1 MDEGCWQANPGLGD
15 CASARGGTFVRNQSF
30 SWSTQRL
37 PSNGLLQLNTFEEGG
52 LGLSGSAYY
61 GFDTVTL
68 GIAGQNL
75 PTLATQLVAG
85 IATDNYFLGSLG
97 LSPISFNIT
106 NLNSPLP
113 SILGQLRNQ
122 SLVPSL
128 SWAYSAG
135 ASYRSPANYG
145 SLVFGGY
152 DRSLVPSTGVLK
164 DAPFSG
170 DTSRDLQ
177 VQLQSITYDTL
188 GSAPLLSQNIPVF
201 IDSMVSQIWLPLSV
215 CQNFESA
222 FNLTWDDNQSLYSI
236 NQAVHKALM
245 AQNPTFTFKLSGHDG
260 VGNTSIVLPYAAFNL
275 NATQPLANTT
285 SYYFP
290 LQRAKDDSQY
300 TLGRVFLQ
308 EAYLIADYDRQTFSV
323 SPLTSNSAAQKLVP
337 ICAPGNNH
345 ACGGGG
351 ISGGAIAG
359 IVIGVV
365 AVLAIAAVVFWY
377 LRRRR
382 AKVKKAQEEAAA
394 AATVDEKQ
402 DEHSKQP
409 FLPQQAEL
417 GDEEAAIYEMDRT
430 HEVRPELPGQTK
442 SHEMGTPELRQERKH
457 EMGVAEPAAVELE
470 APLK

>member
-37 PSNGLLQLNTFEEGG
+37 PSSGLLQLNTFEEGG
-52 LGLSGSAYY
+52 LGLSGNAYY
-61 GFDTVTL
+61 GFETVTL

-113 SILGQLRNQ
+113 SVLGQLRNQ

-152 DRSLVPSTGVLK
+152 DQSLIASTGVLK
-164 DAPFSG
+164 NAPFSG

-188 GSAPLLSQNIPVF
+188 GSTPLLSQNISVF
-201 IDSMVSQIWLPLSV
+201 IDSMVSQLWLPLSV

-222 FNLTWDDNQSLYSI
+222 FNLTWDDSQSLYVIS
-236 NQAVHKALM
+236 QAVHKSLM
-245 AQNPTFTFKLSGHDG
+245 AQNPTFTFRLSGHDG
-260 VGNTSIVLPYAAFNL
+260 VDNTSIVLPYAAFNM

-290 LQRAKDDSQY
+290 LQRAKDDTQY

-308 EAYLIADYDRQTFSV
+308 EAYIIADYDRQTFSV
-323 SPLTSNSAAQKLVP
+323 SPLRSNSAAQKLVP
-337 ICAPGNNH
+337 ICAPGNSKV
-345 ACGGGG
+345 CGGGG

-359 IVIGVV
+359 IVIGIL
-365 AVLAIAAVVFWY
+365 AVLAIVAIMLWY
-377 LRRRR
+377 IRRRS
-382 AKVKKAQEEAAA
+382 AKAKKAREEAIAE
-394 AATVDEKQ
+394 ATVDEKQ

-409 FLPQQAEL
+409 FLPRQAEL
-417 GDEEAAIYEMDRT
+417 GADGAAIYEMDRR
-430 HEVRPELPGQTK
+430 HEIRPELPGQTK
-442 SHEMGTPELRQERKH
+442 SHEMGTAERKH
-457 EMGVAEPAAVELE
+457 EMGVSEPAAAELE